1 MGKNSTKFI
10 KGLRMA
16 RILVIDDKALI
27 RKMLRQALELAGY
40 EVVTARNGHEGL
52 QHYRYMPTELVI
64 TDLEMPEQDGLETI
78 RVMRQDFPTVK
89 IIAISGKDWTLS
101 KTKELGVQRTFQK
114 PFGMQEL
121 LAAVHELVE
130 TRDGRASA

>member
-1 MGKNSTKFI
+1 MGKNRTEFA

-16 RILVIDDKALI
+16 RILVIDDKVLI
-27 RKMLRQALELAGY
+27 RHMLRQTLERAGY
-40 EVVTARNGHEGL
+40 EVVTAHNGHAGL

-78 RVMRQDFPTVK
+78 RVLQHDFPKVK
-89 IIAISGKDWTLS
+89 IIAISGRSGSLS
-101 KTKELGVQRTFQK
+101 RAKELGVQRTFQK

-121 LAAVHELVE
+121 LAAVHELV
-130 TRDGRASA
+130 

>member
-1 MGKNSTKFI
+1 MGKSRTEFI

-27 RKMLRQALELAGY
+27 RNMLRQALERVGY

-64 TDLEMPEQDGLETI
+64 TDLEMPAQDGLETI
-78 RVMRQDFPTVK
+78 RVLQQDFPEVK
-89 IIAISGKDWTLS
+89 LIAISGRDWTLS
-101 KTKELGVQRTFQK
+101 RAKELGVQHTFLK

-121 LAAVHELVE
+121 LAAVHELV
-130 TRDGRASA
+130 